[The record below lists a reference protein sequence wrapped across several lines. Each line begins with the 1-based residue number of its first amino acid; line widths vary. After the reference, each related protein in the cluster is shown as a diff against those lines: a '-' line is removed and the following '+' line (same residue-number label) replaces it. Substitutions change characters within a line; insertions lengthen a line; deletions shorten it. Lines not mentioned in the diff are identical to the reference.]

1 MLRGMRKASSN
12 WLGKTVMSV
21 MFGVLIISFGVWG
34 IADIFKGF
42 GQSSLA
48 KIGKTEITTEQ
59 FRNLFTDKLQQI
71 GRRFGR
77 PLTTEQ
83 ARQFGLDRQVLQEVI
98 SDAALDETAR
108 RMGLGQSDA
117 DIVRAISSD
126 PTFKGLDGKFDH
138 ERFVQ
143 TIRQAGYTEQRFIAE
158 QRRVAM
164 RRQLTGTVVAGIEPP
179 KTQVEALVRF
189 QNEQRS
195 ANYVKLTAAQAGTI
209 APPSPEAL
217 ATYFDERKQLF
228 RAPEYRKIAVLTLTP
243 DELAK
248 TITVSDEDAKK
259 VFEQRRERY
268 ATPEKRQVFQ
278 IPFPNADEAKAARER
293 IAAGTSFEDIAKERK
308 LTTADT
314 DLGNVAKASI
324 GDSAIADAAF
334 ALAPDTV
341 SQPVKGTLIT
351 ALLKVTKVE
360 PGTNPA
366 YESVAPTIKREI
378 ALERARAQM
387 QDLHNKIEDERG
399 GGSNIAEAAQKLG
412 LKATTIEAIDRSG
425 RGPDGKPVAGLPQGV
440 DIVAPAFAS
449 NIGVENEPVQYNGG
463 ELWFDVLGVTPSR
476 DRTLD
481 EVKDQVETRWRD
493 EQISTRL
500 RSKATEIV
508 GKLEKGAAF
517 DAEAA
522 AAGLKVETAKLF
534 KRDTD
539 AKDIPERLV
548 TAAFRTPKD
557 GVGQTE
563 GSGGSEWIVFKVTD
577 VVVPPVDLASEDVKK
592 LTEGLRRAEMEEQ
605 LTAYIAKLETEIG
618 VTINQ
623 NAFATATGA
632 TAAQ

>member
-1 MLRGMRKASSN
+1 MRKASSN

-21 MFGVLIISFGVWG
+21 LFGVLIISFGVWG

-48 KIGKTEITTEQ
+48 KIGSTEITTEQ

-77 PLTTEQ
+77 PLTMEQ

-98 SDAALDETAR
+98 SDAVLDETAK

-126 PTFKGLDGKFDH
+126 PTFRGLDGKFDH
-138 ERFVQ
+138 DRFLQ

-158 QRRVAM
+158 QRRIAM
-164 RRQLTGTVVAGIEPP
+164 RRQLTGTIVAGLEPT

-195 ANYVKLTAAQAGTI
+195 ASYVKLAAAQAGTI

-217 ATYFDERKQLF
+217 ATYFGERKQLF

-248 TITVSDEDAKK
+248 WITVSDEDAKK

-268 ATPEKRQVFQ
+268 ATPEKRQVLQ

-308 LTTADT
+308 LTTGDI

-334 ALAPDTV
+334 ALAPNTV
-341 SQPVKGTLIT
+341 SEPVKGTLIT

-366 YESVAPTIKREI
+366 FETVAPAIKREI

-387 QDLHNKIEDERG
+387 QDQRNKIEDERG

-425 RGPDGKPVAGLPQGV
+425 RGPDGKPVAGLPQGIDLV
-440 DIVAPAFAS
+440 SPAFAS

-476 DRTLD
+476 DRSLD

-500 RSKATEIV
+500 RAKATEIV

-539 AKDIPERLV
+539 AKDVPDRLV

-563 GSGGSEWIVFKVTD
+563 GSGASEWIVFKVTD

-592 LTEGLRRAEMEEQ
+592 LTESLRRAEMEEQ

>member
-1 MLRGMRKASSN
+1 MRKASSN

-293 IAAGTSFEDIAKERK
+293 IAAGTAFEDIAKERK

-360 PGTNPA
+360 PGTNPT

-500 RSKATEIV
+500 RAKATEIV
-508 GKLEKGAAF
+508 GKLEKGAAL

-522 AAGLKVETAKLF
+522 ATGLKVETAKLF
-534 KRDTD
+534 KRDSD

>member
-1 MLRGMRKASSN
+1 KASSN

-195 ANYVKLTAAQAGTI
+195 ANYIKLTAAQAGTI

-360 PGTNPA
+360 PGTNPT

-500 RSKATEIV
+500 RAKATEI
-508 GKLEKGAAF
+508 
-517 DAEAA
+517 
-522 AAGLKVETAKLF
+522 
-534 KRDTD
+534 
-539 AKDIPERLV
+539 
-548 TAAFRTPKD
+548 
-557 GVGQTE
+557 
-563 GSGGSEWIVFKVTD
+563 
-577 VVVPPVDLASEDVKK
+577 
-592 LTEGLRRAEMEEQ
+592 
-605 LTAYIAKLETEIG
+605 
-618 VTINQ
+618 
-623 NAFATATGA
+623 
-632 TAAQ
+632 